1 MANNVKKVLVQAVSA
16 IWTFIAPFLPWIAGF
31 VFLVIMFLTLFSS
44 VVIYAY
50 CYEEDPRV
58 IRSTL
63 EVALTGN
70 LAAGLSVTGLSDPAA
85 PKSELRQYL
94 EKEGGVCRKINPNFC
109 ADGGIGSQGVSND
122 GGGIGVDGVSCLSVK
137 SGLSPELRAFM
148 RTLSIAEGTK
158 DTAGYYR
165 LVGGKEFPSTNKTHP
180 GVEDPSLFSKTGLNS
195 DAFGKYQMLSTTW
208 NGWASSANVPI
219 AKQGT
224 NSRGEKFYDISPQY
238 QDQAVA
244 NQLRVNGVEGDLKS
258 KGISGTLQSNSFVCQ
273 WASVPAPH
281 SGCSQKNSQSGG
293 FVQNYEK
300 ILAEEKSPGGC
311 GQGSQDLPATAVLE
325 KFDLSLN
332 NPALIKQSNDYSE
345 EDLKNKLDE
354 LEWRV
359 KDEGIHNVL
368 GSIFSGNVQVEAQ
381 SDIQAERE
389 RLAGLFRD
397 GKLSS
402 QDGDDIS
409 NSLMVVLK
417 IIWLGGCSR
426 FMTLVLAIEVEP
438 IMVQDV
444 VMVGMEQGK
453 HLTFLIFKN
462 HQLTV
467 TPMPNG

>member
-1 MANNVKKVLVQAVSA
+1 MTKQTKMEVKVRKIDDGNKADGAKTNQSQQSSDKGSTYKDGKNNTAGESDNKEKEGSGENQSPSRLGSIGSSLGSGLALARDPSQIADLAKSKAGEAFGNTGVGQGLKNFQKKTQDVKDNLNVAKKLREKGQEVKDQAKDYVANNVKKVLVQAVSA

-180 GVEDPSLFSKTGLNS
+180 GVEDPSLFSKNWT
-195 DAFGKYQMLSTTW
+195 
-208 NGWASSANVPI
+208 
-219 AKQGT
+219 
-224 NSRGEKFYDISPQY
+224 
-238 QDQAVA
+238 
-244 NQLRVNGVEGDLKS
+244 
-258 KGISGTLQSNSFVCQ
+258 
-273 WASVPAPH
+273 
-281 SGCSQKNSQSGG
+281 
-293 FVQNYEK
+293 
-300 ILAEEKSPGGC
+300 
-311 GQGSQDLPATAVLE
+311 
-325 KFDLSLN
+325 
-332 NPALIKQSNDYSE
+332 
-345 EDLKNKLDE
+345 
-354 LEWRV
+354 
-359 KDEGIHNVL
+359 
-368 GSIFSGNVQVEAQ
+368 
-381 SDIQAERE
+381 
-389 RLAGLFRD
+389 
-397 GKLSS
+397 
-402 QDGDDIS
+402 
-409 NSLMVVLK
+409 
-417 IIWLGGCSR
+417 
-426 FMTLVLAIEVEP
+426 
-438 IMVQDV
+438 
-444 VMVGMEQGK
+444 
-453 HLTFLIFKN
+453 
-462 HQLTV
+462 
-467 TPMPNG
+467 